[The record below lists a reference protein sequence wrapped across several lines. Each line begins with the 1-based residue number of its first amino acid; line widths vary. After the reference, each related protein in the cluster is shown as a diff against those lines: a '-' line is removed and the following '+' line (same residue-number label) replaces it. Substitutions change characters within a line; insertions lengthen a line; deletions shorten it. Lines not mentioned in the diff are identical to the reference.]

1 MEPKYHMEFFDVD
14 IPITNRNVFN
24 KEPIKHFLKKYFTWV
39 LDVTGIEIPSQIAN
53 VNQTIQISIVV
64 SPTHYS
70 EISTNYHVENLVKNK
85 LSEKIKRHLVAMY
98 SEVEANCHIR
108 FLFFPE
114 KSKTLLEE
122 LK

>member
-1 MEPKYHMEFFDVD
+1 MEFFDLD
-14 IPITNRNVFN
+14 ISIRSRKVLNE
-24 KEPIKHFLKKYFTWV
+24 EPIKHFLKKHFTWV
-39 LDVTGIEIPSQIAN
+39 LDVTGIELPARIKN
-53 VNQTIQISIVV
+53 LNQSILISIVV

-98 SEVEANCHIR
+98 SEVDSNGHIR

-114 KSKTLLEE
+114 KSETLLEE

>member
-1 MEPKYHMEFFDVD
+1 MEFFDVD

-24 KEPIKHFLKKYFTWV
+24 KEPIKYFLKKYFTWV

-53 VNQTIQISIVV
+53 TNQTIQISIVV